1 MSMAEETYEY
11 HAVSD
16 RNLDPLAGSDKNS
29 IKMLTDVMNKRHG
42 KGWVYAGIVPL
53 ATLLIGE
60 IQPQGCCYL
69 FKRPRAQV
77 SPKQKQSKRKK

>member
-1 MSMAEETYEY
+1 MPMAEETYAY

-42 KGWVYAGIVPL
+42 KGWVYAGIVPF
-53 ATLLIGE
+53 ATLLTGE

-69 FKRPRAQV
+69 FKRPQAQV

>member
-1 MSMAEETYEY
+1 MPMAEETYEY
-11 HAVSD
+11 HVVSD

-29 IKMLTDVMNKRHG
+29 IKMLTDVMNTRHG

-53 ATLLIGE
+53 ATLQTGE

-69 FKRPRAQV
+69 FKTPQAQV
-77 SPKQKQSKRKK
+77 SPKQKQGKRKK

>member
-1 MSMAEETYEY
+1 MPMAEETYEY

-29 IKMLTDVMNKRHG
+29 IKMLTDVMSKRHG

-53 ATLLIGE
+53 AMLLTGE

-69 FKRPRAQV
+69 FKRPQAQV

>member
-1 MSMAEETYEY
+1 MAEETYEY

-16 RNLDPLAGSDKNS
+16 RNLDPLAGSDKNT

-42 KGWVYAGIVPL
+42 EGWVYAGIVPL
-53 ATLLIGE
+53 AMLLTGE

-69 FKRPRAQV
+69 FKRPQAQV

>member
-1 MSMAEETYEY
+1 MAEETYEY

-16 RNLDPLAGSDKNS
+16 RNLDPWAGNDKNS

-53 ATLLIGE
+53 AMLLTGE

-69 FKRPRAQV
+69 FKMPQAKV
-77 SPKQKQSKRKK
+77 SPKQKQSKKKK

>member
-1 MSMAEETYEY
+1 MGKETYEY

-29 IKMLTDVMNKRHG
+29 IKMLTDVMNTRHG
-42 KGWVYAGIVPL
+42 KGWGYAGIVPL
-53 ATLLIGE
+53 AMLLTGE

-69 FKRPRAQV
+69 FKRPQAQV

>member
-1 MSMAEETYEY
+1 MADETYEY
-11 HAVSD
+11 LAVSD

-29 IKMLTDVMNKRHG
+29 IKMLTDVMNTRHG

-69 FKRPRAQV
+69 FKRPQAQV

>member
-1 MSMAEETYEY
+1 MPMAEETYEY

-29 IKMLTDVMNKRHG
+29 IKMLTDVMNTRHG

-53 ATLLIGE
+53 AMLLTGE

-69 FKRPRAQV
+69 FKRPQAQV